1 MITGAK
7 LWNDR
12 STYFRQDNNPTET
25 MLKKMGGKWLETCGP
40 TAAANCLAALGYD
53 LTITCPGGWVP
64 QPEEILEDFLNDPRN
79 YPDMRA
85 VRSNLDPASIPG
97 NRVPQ
102 YYPLAVSRVFKALGN
117 YVESHSFDA
126 LVDHLSKGM
135 AVQLC
140 LMTPGHYIAAVAYD
154 DETHEVLYRDP
165 WPERFADGN
174 GFNRRMS
181 ATEFQAN
188 TKSFAI
194 IYL

>member
-1 MITGAK
+1 
-7 LWNDR
+7 
-12 STYFRQDNNPTET
+12 
-25 MLKKMGGKWLETCGP
+25 MLKKMGAKWLETCGP

-53 LTITCPGGWVP
+53 LTITCPGGWIP

-79 YPDMRA
+79 YSDMRA
-85 VRSNLDPASIPG
+85 ARPNLDPATIPG

-102 YYPLAVSRVFKALGN
+102 YYPLAVSRVFKAQAN
-117 YVESHSFDA
+117 YIEGHSFDA

-140 LMTPGHYIAAVAYD
+140 LVNPGHYIAAVAYD
-154 DETHEVLYRDP
+154 SDTHEIIFRDP
-165 WPERFADGN
+165 WPERFPDGN

-181 ATEFQAN
+181 ATEYQAN
-188 TKSFAI
+188 TKNFAI